1 MIVNKGD
8 NIKTERTTT
17 SHLKQLHIKNTRYE
31 DENQSPGFGQ
41 AEKYSEEYQSNVH
54 NISILNG
61 F

>member
-1 MIVNKGD
+1 MTYHRVCNQID
-8 NIKTERTTT
+8 
-17 SHLKQLHIKNTRYE
+17 

-41 AEKYSEEYQSNVH
+41 AERYSEEYQSNVH